1 MHQSVPEVARPDHV
15 KPEQVYRF
23 DIYNDA
29 RLKAGLH
36 DGYRAMQLE
45 APEILWTPLNGGHWM
60 VTRYDLIDHV
70 IRTHEHFSNRE
81 LEVPKTQ
88 SPFIALP
95 INLDPPEHTPYRK
108 MLQRHF
114 TPRMIAEQTG
124 QMQRW
129 ADELINAVVA
139 DGQCDFAEALGAL
152 YPVTVFMEMAGL
164 PHERYREFRAIVT
177 EFFGQITTERR
188 IELQRTIFSELEA
201 VLSARMEI
209 PRDDLF
215 GKLVRDEVDG
225 RPLTM
230 DELLSLGF
238 LLFVAG
244 LDTVANALTFAFH
257 YLAREPL
264 VQDRLRNQPADIPA
278 FIEEVMRRYPVTNGV
293 RVVRDDIELAGAQL
307 KKGEMIVAPMTLAG
321 MDESRNP
328 DPETFDIDR
337 RKRQHLG
344 FSTGPHLCLGHYLAK
359 AEMKIFIQTFLERI
373 PRFSLAEGFV
383 PDYRAGIVMSL
394 ERLPLVWNIQPAAKA
409 A

>member
-15 KPEQVYRF
+15 TPDQVYRF
-23 DIYNDA
+23 DIYHDE
-29 RLKAGLH
+29 RLMAGLH
-36 DGYRAMQLE
+36 DGYRAMQKE
-45 APEILWTPLNGGHWM
+45 APDIFWTPLNGGHWM

-81 LEVPKTQ
+81 LEVPKTE
-88 SPFIALP
+88 SPFVALP

-124 QMQRW
+124 QMQQW
-129 ADELINAVVA
+129 ADRLIDGIAA

-164 PHERYREFRAIVT
+164 PHDRYLEFRAIVT
-177 EFFGQITTERR
+177 EFFSHIPAARR
-188 IELQRTIFSELEA
+188 IELQKTIFFELES
-201 VLSARMEI
+201 VMRARLDH

-215 GKLVRDEVDG
+215 GKLVRDEVEG

-230 DELLSLGF
+230 DELLSLAF

-257 YLAREPL
+257 YLAREPAT
-264 VQDRLRNQPADIPA
+264 QDRLRQHPDDIPA

-293 RVVRDDIELAGAQL
+293 RVIREDVELAGARL
-307 KKGEMIVAPMTLAG
+307 KQGEMIVAPMTLAG
-321 MDESRNP
+321 MDERRNP

-337 RKRQHLG
+337 KKRQHLG

-359 AEMKIFIQTFLERI
+359 AEMKIFIQTFLDRI
-373 PRFSLAEGFV
+373 PRFALAGDFV
-383 PDYRAGIVMSL
+383 PVYRAGIVMSL
-394 ERLPLVWNIQPAAKA
+394 ERLPLVWNAPTAAKA

>member
-1 MHQSVPEVARPDHV
+1 MHESVPEVARPDHV

-45 APEILWTPLNGGHWM
+45 APEIFWTPLNGGHWM

-114 TPRMIAEQTG
+114 TPRMIAEQTS

-129 ADELINAVVA
+129 ADQLIDAVVA
-139 DGQCDFAEALGAL
+139 DGSCDFAEALGAL
-152 YPVTVFMEMAGL
+152 YPVTVFMEMSGL

-188 IELQRTIFSELEA
+188 IELQRMIFSELEA
-201 VLSARMEI
+201 VLRARMEV

-244 LDTVANALTFAFH
+244 LDTVANAMTFAFH
-257 YLAREPL
+257 YLAREPS
-264 VQDRLRNQPADIPA
+264 VQDRLRQQPDDIPA

-293 RVVRDDIELAGAQL
+293 RVVRDDVELAGAQL
-307 KKGEMIVAPMTLAG
+307 KQGEMIVAPMTLAG
-321 MDESRNP
+321 MDEGRNP

-359 AEMKIFIQTFLERI
+359 AEMKIFIQTFLDRI
-373 PRFSLAEGFV
+373 PRFGLAEGFV

-394 ERLPLVWNIQPAAKA
+394 ERLPLVWDAQPAAKA